1 MLIYSIISLIMSNAV
16 NNRRDSS
23 ILYSRISVLIL
34 ISSFIILYNNFFHNF
49 LYNGII
55 LYNGLL
61 CIDNFMITFILFILL
76 LSSFII
82 SINSV
87 FSMKIIKH
95 ISISSIAKYV
105 FSLNL
110 NFFKDLNNFIST
122 DKPYNVDNKIY
133 TKNYMSEQYRII
145 EYPLIILFCI
155 IGAIFLISSFDII
168 SIFLSIEL
176 QSYALYLICSIYRN
190 SESSINA
197 GLTYFLL
204 GGLSSCI
211 ILLGISLLYIN
222 SGTTNLENIYI
233 INNISDIF
241 TYNLL
246 YMNHNDI
253 SLVVDN
259 NSIKELSSLI
269 FTQYL
274 YLQIALVIMSVGFLF
289 KISAAP
295 FHFWSPDVYDAI
307 PTIVTTFVAI
317 IPKISIIIFLYK
329 LIHYTSSEI
338 ISLSWIN
345 NIVIS
350 SVLSLIVGSILG
362 LTQYRIKRLF
372 AYSTISHL
380 GFILLGLSINNLE
393 STKAMFFYII
403 QYSASNLNAFIILI
417 SIGYT
422 LRNLVTNNIN
432 LKDLNYSPIQLISQ
446 LKGYFFFNPL
456 IGISLSITLFSFAGI
471 PPLVGFFGK
480 QMILTAAINNGFI
493 FTTMVAIL
501 TSVISAVYYLVIIKM
516 IFFEESSYILN
527 SKSLNKNLVISSYF
541 SFTISLLTLLITL
554 FMFFDQ
560 ELIRLINII

>member
-1 MLIYSIISLIMSNAV
+1 MLIYSVISLIMSNAV

-34 ISSFIILYNNFFHNF
+34 LSSLIILYNNFFNTF
-49 LYNGII
+49 LLSGVI
-55 LYNGLL
+55 LFNGLL
-61 CIDNFMITFILFILL
+61 CIESFMVMFILFIIL
-76 LSSFII
+76 LSIGII

-87 FSMKIIKH
+87 FPMKEIKYISLKSRIKSLFDNSYINNISEDNNKII
-95 ISISSIAKYV
+95 V
-105 FSLNL
+105 
-110 NFFKDLNNFIST
+110 
-122 DKPYNVDNKIY
+122 
-133 TKNYMSEQYRII
+133 KNYMSEQYRII

-295 FHFWSPDVYDAI
+295 FHF
-307 PTIVTTFVAI
+307 
-317 IPKISIIIFLYK
+317 
-329 LIHYTSSEI
+329 
-338 ISLSWIN
+338 
-345 NIVIS
+345 
-350 SVLSLIVGSILG
+350 
-362 LTQYRIKRLF
+362 
-372 AYSTISHL
+372 
-380 GFILLGLSINNLE
+380 
-393 STKAMFFYII
+393 
-403 QYSASNLNAFIILI
+403 
-417 SIGYT
+417 
-422 LRNLVTNNIN
+422 
-432 LKDLNYSPIQLISQ
+432 
-446 LKGYFFFNPL
+446 
-456 IGISLSITLFSFAGI
+456 
-471 PPLVGFFGK
+471 
-480 QMILTAAINNGFI
+480 
-493 FTTMVAIL
+493 
-501 TSVISAVYYLVIIKM
+501 
-516 IFFEESSYILN
+516 
-527 SKSLNKNLVISSYF
+527 
-541 SFTISLLTLLITL
+541 
-554 FMFFDQ
+554 
-560 ELIRLINII
+560 

>member
-1 MLIYSIISLIMSNAV
+1 
-16 NNRRDSS
+16 
-23 ILYSRISVLIL
+23 
-34 ISSFIILYNNFFHNF
+34 
-49 LYNGII
+49 
-55 LYNGLL
+55 
-61 CIDNFMITFILFILL
+61 
-76 LSSFII
+76 
-82 SINSV
+82 
-87 FSMKIIKH
+87 MKIIKH

-295 FHFWSPDVYDAI
+295 FHF
-307 PTIVTTFVAI
+307 
-317 IPKISIIIFLYK
+317 
-329 LIHYTSSEI
+329 
-338 ISLSWIN
+338 
-345 NIVIS
+345 
-350 SVLSLIVGSILG
+350 
-362 LTQYRIKRLF
+362 
-372 AYSTISHL
+372 
-380 GFILLGLSINNLE
+380 
-393 STKAMFFYII
+393 
-403 QYSASNLNAFIILI
+403 
-417 SIGYT
+417 
-422 LRNLVTNNIN
+422 
-432 LKDLNYSPIQLISQ
+432 
-446 LKGYFFFNPL
+446 
-456 IGISLSITLFSFAGI
+456 
-471 PPLVGFFGK
+471 
-480 QMILTAAINNGFI
+480 
-493 FTTMVAIL
+493 
-501 TSVISAVYYLVIIKM
+501 
-516 IFFEESSYILN
+516 
-527 SKSLNKNLVISSYF
+527 
-541 SFTISLLTLLITL
+541 
-554 FMFFDQ
+554 
-560 ELIRLINII
+560 

>member
-1 MLIYSIISLIMSNAV
+1 MSNAV

-23 ILYSRISVLIL
+23 ILYSRISILIL
-34 ISSFIILYNNFFHNF
+34 LSSLIILYNNFFNDF
-49 LYNGII
+49 LLNGII

-61 CIDNFMITFILFILL
+61 CIENFMIIFILFIIL
-76 LSSFII
+76 LSIGII

-87 FSMKIIKH
+87 FPIKKINFINLNVIIK
-95 ISISSIAKYV
+95 SIFNSFYSDSIQ
-105 FSLNL
+105 
-110 NFFKDLNNFIST
+110 KDNE
-122 DKPYNVDNKIY
+122 KIKV
-133 TKNYMSEQYRII
+133 KNYMSEQYRII

-190 SESSINA
+190 SESSISA

-211 ILLGISLLYIN
+211 ILLGITLLYV
-222 SGTTNLENIYI
+222 SLGTTNLENIYI
-233 INNISDIF
+233 INNISDMF

-246 YMNHNDI
+246 YINSVNTFSELINDESNI
-253 SLVVDN
+253 FMT
-259 NSIKELSSLI
+259 ELFSSI
-269 FTQYL
+269 FTQHL
-274 YLQIALVIMSVGFLF
+274 YLQVSLVIMSVGFLF

-338 ISLSWIN
+338 ISLSWTN
-345 NIVIS
+345 NIIIS
-350 SVLSLIVGSILG
+350 SILSLIIGSILG
-362 LTQYRIKRLF
+362 LTQYRIKRLY

-393 STKAMFFYII
+393 STKAMFFYLI

-417 SIGYT
+417 AIGYT
-422 LRNLVTNNIN
+422 LRGLITNNIN
-432 LKDLNYSPIQLISQ
+432 IKDTNYSPIQLISQ
-446 LKGYFFFNPL
+446 LKGYYNINPL
-456 IGISLSITLFSFAGI
+456 IGISLSITLFSFAGV
-471 PPLVGFFGK
+471 PPLIGFFAK
-480 QMILTAAINNGFI
+480 QMILTSAINNGFI
-493 FTTMVAIL
+493 FTTIIAIL

-516 IFFEESSYILN
+516 IFFEESNY
-527 SKSLNKNLVISSYF
+527 SLNNKSVDEKYVISSYY
-541 SFTISLLTLLITL
+541 SLIISILTLLITL

-560 ELIRLINII
+560 ELIRLVNII